1 MRAQSKDTALTISM
15 KGVKIMDISQ
25 FLSASQVAELK
36 AVSKVME
43 QFKTTELKSVSL
55 RVSYSPTNA
64 ALMNYVFFRIQPQTA
79 MNCLGFLISNFL
91 EQNRCCKQGG

>member
-55 RVSYSPTNA
+55 DLSSFTINA
-64 ALMNYVFFRIQPQTA
+64 ALLTNVF
-79 MNCLGFLISNFL
+79 
-91 EQNRCCKQGG
+91 

>member
-1 MRAQSKDTALTISM
+1 MLVRAQSKDTALTISM

-55 RVSYSPTNA
+55 DLSSFTINA
-64 ALMNYVFFRIQPQTA
+64 ALLTNVF
-79 MNCLGFLISNFL
+79 
-91 EQNRCCKQGG
+91 